1 MWFSFEQTLCPW
13 GKPLNKPYRYLPFQQ
28 VGFLRLFGLK
38 TEIDFAQFGLES
50 GVVFAGTM

>member
-1 MWFSFEQTLCPW
+1 MPR

-38 TEIDFAQFGLES
+38 TGIDFAHFGLES
-50 GVVFAGTM
+50 GMVFERTT